1 MPITTRNRR
10 QLLRAEPRP
19 IIGPAPR
26 SAPPI
31 IKPTEP
37 PPAIAAKPKRERRPV
52 TAAEF
57 ERIAASAPP
66 TLANLLRGLWASD
79 LSVGEL
85 RDMKTA
91 DQSGYLFPVPRRDG
105 GQSTTDQIVKA
116 ISKLCAAA
124 GVPATSSD
132 ISGGAARAVGSN
144 NANVA

>member
-1 MPITTRNRR
+1 MPITTTNRR
-10 QLLRAEPRP
+10 QLLRGEPRA
-19 IIGPAPR
+19 IIGPGPR

-31 IKPTEP
+31 SRPAEP
-37 PPAIAAKPKRERRPV
+37 PPAIAKPKPVRRTP
-52 TAAEF
+52 TPAEF
-57 ERIAASAPP
+57 ERIVASAPP
-66 TLANLLRGLWASD
+66 ELANLLRGLWASD

-85 RDMKTA
+85 RDMRTP
-91 DQSGYLFPVPRRDG
+91 GRPGEYVFPVPRRDG

-132 ISGGAARAVGSN
+132 ISGGAARAVGSD